1 MSSFQPR
8 QGQGLSAS
16 LTAVDAVERL
26 FCLAPQ
32 RTCMHVL
39 YVTAR
44 GGRTWMHMWWHALE
58 KEPPLPLSETLSM
71 VLRASSGAKWRW
83 LGTS

>member
-1 MSSFQPR
+1 MRCAASTPPPPPQSGRQAGPRTVCSAQAGVSSFQPR

-44 GGRTWMHMWWHALE
+44 GGRTWMHM
-58 KEPPLPLSETLSM
+58 
-71 VLRASSGAKWRW
+71 
-83 LGTS
+83 